1 MAQCQCKAAL
11 GLISLNNETHPSTI
25 QPQKEK
31 IHDCSNKLTI
41 LNVKTM
47 GQEDLG
53 IRAIEQQVTN

>member
-11 GLISLNNETHPSTI
+11 GLISLNNEHIQHHPA
-25 QPQKEK
+25 QKEK